1 MEDFVIIL
9 RTLNLTLSEIN
20 MSQSPRCL
28 WQFCS
33 SGKFS
38 SQSADVSTG
47 CREMLLKRRVQ
58 SFQSWT
64 YLVFLQFPLQSGI
77 QRLLI
82 FIFRVDRINF
92 HIPPAR
98 EGLISRGKVLRVE

>member
-1 MEDFVIIL
+1 MIIV
-9 RTLNLTLSEIN
+9 RTLNLTLSEVN

-38 SQSADVSTG
+38 SQSADVNKG
-47 CREMLLKRRVQ
+47 CREMLLKSRVR

-77 QRLLI
+77 QRLLVLK
-82 FIFRVDRINF
+82 FRVDRINF

-98 EGLISRGKVLRVE
+98 EGLISKGKVPRVDQ